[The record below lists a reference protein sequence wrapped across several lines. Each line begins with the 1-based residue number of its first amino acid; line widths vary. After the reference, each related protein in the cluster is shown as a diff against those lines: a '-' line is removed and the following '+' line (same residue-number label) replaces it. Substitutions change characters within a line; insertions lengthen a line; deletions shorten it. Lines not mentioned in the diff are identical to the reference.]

1 MQFSLLDDQSRDT
14 SPSIMV
20 TFPDGYSDK
29 IILRKHNH
37 NEKNM
42 NGNECSYYGHLFKE
56 KETCV
61 AMTGCVGSED
71 ILFTIMSAHSPGSSH
86 FLWNQEG
93 EAYTV
98 EPYEFVSK
106 QINMEFKMIN
116 NSEINIHSLTYNY
129 DLRCGIWGIFS
140 TLFLKTREKY
150 T

>member
-37 NEKNM
+37 NEKDKNE
-42 NGNECSYYGHLFKE
+42 NECSYYGHLFKE

-71 ILFTIMSAHSPGSSH
+71 VEFTILSTHNEVSH
-86 FLWNQEG
+86 TFKWSKEG
-93 EAYTV
+93 DVHILTLSRTV
-98 EPYEFVSK
+98 
-106 QINMEFKMIN
+106 
-116 NSEINIHSLTYNY
+116 L
-129 DLRCGIWGIFS
+129 L
-140 TLFLKTREKY
+140 
-150 T
+150 

>member
-1 MQFSLLDDQSRDT
+1 MQFSLLDDQSRDS

-42 NGNECSYYGHLFKE
+42 NENECSYYVHLFKE

-71 ILFTIMSAHSPGSSH
+71 ILFTIMSAHAPDSSH
-86 FLWNQEG
+86 FLWNKEG

-98 EPYEFVSK
+98 EPDEFVSK
-106 QINMEFKMIN
+106 FVTW
-116 NSEINIHSLTYNY
+116 NSKSL
-129 DLRCGIWGIFS
+129 II
-140 TLFLKTREKY
+140 LKSR
-150 T
+150 